1 MYFFNPL
8 TDLAWGDLFQT
19 LLPDLVLALT
29 FFTSL
34 AYAVLGRRFG
44 TQRPA
49 VAMSAAVGLALAIGL
64 VWWEEANDLSI
75 RNLGP
80 IAVGFGLIILA
91 GVIYQSIRGSGG
103 SWAGA
108 GLAIGACLMIGWLM
122 GVDWRLDPGVIQTI
136 TTVALTVGVLA
147 FLIHRKGTTFPRP
160 APAAE
165 ISEIRR
171 EGEDLDE
178 DRQIARRLGRGMR
191 HLKEEATDLFE
202 HPEKADDVML
212 QLRRMLPAEGWL
224 TERMARLREKA
235 YRFRV
240 GHIAHIEE
248 IQKHIAKLP
257 PTEKRKA
264 ASELAASYK
273 ELKFDVRI
281 DRLDRAVA
289 ANERR
294 IRELTQ
300 RAQVLLQQQDHRR
313 LVGVLNEARKLQEH
327 NAKLLRAIS
336 RTEERLMA
344 AAQQVAKKAGG
355 VKAA

>member
-8 TDLAWGDLFQT
+8 TDLAWGDLFNT
-19 LLPDLVLALT
+19 LLPDFVLALT

-34 AYAVLGRRFG
+34 TYAVLGRRFG
-44 TQRPA
+44 SQRPA
-49 VAMSAAVGLALAIGL
+49 VAMSVAIGMALAIGF
-64 VWWEEANDLSI
+64 VWWENYNNLSI
-75 RNLGP
+75 KNLGP
-80 IAVGFGLIILA
+80 IALGFGLIVLA
-91 GVIYQSIRGSGG
+91 GVIYQSIRGMGG

-108 GLAIGACLMIGWLM
+108 GIAIGACLMIGWLM

-147 FLIHRKGTTFPRP
+147 FLIHRKGSTFPRL

-171 EGEDLDE
+171 EGENLDE
-178 DRQIARRLGRGMR
+178 DRQIARRLGRGLR
-191 HLKEEATDLFE
+191 HMKEEAEDLFE
-202 HPEKADDVML
+202 HPDKADDVML

-224 TERMARLREKA
+224 TERLARLREKA
-235 YRFRV
+235 YRIRL

-248 IQKHIAKLP
+248 IQKHVARLP
-257 PTEKRKA
+257 PAEKRKA

-273 ELKFDVRI
+273 ELKFDVRL

-294 IRELTQ
+294 VRELTQ
-300 RAQVLLQQQDHRR
+300 QAQTLLQQHDHRR
-313 LVGVLNEARKLQEH
+313 LVDVLDEARKLQEH
-327 NAKLLRAIS
+327 NAKLLHAIS
-336 RTEERLMA
+336 RTEKRLITA
-344 AAQQVAKKAGG
+344 AEQIAKKAGG
-355 VKAA
+355 VKAP